1 MRRNLVILLEVK
13 SMVEEIISTLSED
26 IRSTITEDTSVPRNV
41 RSNVVTGLETYL
53 MNTKDDLDLRIY
65 STISV
70 LEEQI
75 NDTNIPQHA
84 RTRLFEFIRDLEG
97 IVSTVGLPIVK
108 SVISQ
113 LATVSTVKT
122 LIIGKRT
129 ITVCAQLAI
138 LHSLQ
143 LAEPTVATH
152 NW

>member
-1 MRRNLVILLEVK
+1 
-13 SMVEEIISTLSED
+13 MVEEMISTLSED

-41 RSNVVTGLETYL
+41 RSNVVTGLDTYL

-97 IVSTVGLPIVK
+97 IVQTWQNK
-108 SVISQ
+108 
-113 LATVSTVKT
+113 AK
-122 LIIGKRT
+122 
-129 ITVCAQLAI
+129 
-138 LHSLQ
+138 
-143 LAEPTVATH
+143 
-152 NW
+152 

>member
-1 MRRNLVILLEVK
+1 
-13 SMVEEIISTLSED
+13 MVEEMISTLSED

-97 IVSTVGLPIVK
+97 IV
-108 SVISQ
+108 
-113 LATVSTVKT
+113 
-122 LIIGKRT
+122 RT
-129 ITVCAQLAI
+129 WQNKAK
-138 LHSLQ
+138 
-143 LAEPTVATH
+143 
-152 NW
+152 

>member
-1 MRRNLVILLEVK
+1 
-13 SMVEEIISTLSED
+13 MVEKIISTLSED

-97 IVSTVGLPIVK
+97 IV
-108 SVISQ
+108 
-113 LATVSTVKT
+113 
-122 LIIGKRT
+122 RT
-129 ITVCAQLAI
+129 WQNKAK
-138 LHSLQ
+138 
-143 LAEPTVATH
+143 
-152 NW
+152 

>member
-1 MRRNLVILLEVK
+1 
-13 SMVEEIISTLSED
+13 MVEEIISTLSED

-53 MNTKDDLDLRIY
+53 MNTRDDLDLRIY

-97 IVSTVGLPIVK
+97 IV
-108 SVISQ
+108 
-113 LATVSTVKT
+113 
-122 LIIGKRT
+122 RT
-129 ITVCAQLAI
+129 WQNKAK
-138 LHSLQ
+138 
-143 LAEPTVATH
+143 
-152 NW
+152 

>member
-1 MRRNLVILLEVK
+1 MKL
-13 SMVEEIISTLSED
+13 MVEEMISTLSED

-41 RSNVVTGLETYL
+41 RSNVVTGLDTYL

-97 IVSTVGLPIVK
+97 IVQTWQNK
-108 SVISQ
+108 
-113 LATVSTVKT
+113 AK
-122 LIIGKRT
+122 
-129 ITVCAQLAI
+129 
-138 LHSLQ
+138 
-143 LAEPTVATH
+143 
-152 NW
+152 